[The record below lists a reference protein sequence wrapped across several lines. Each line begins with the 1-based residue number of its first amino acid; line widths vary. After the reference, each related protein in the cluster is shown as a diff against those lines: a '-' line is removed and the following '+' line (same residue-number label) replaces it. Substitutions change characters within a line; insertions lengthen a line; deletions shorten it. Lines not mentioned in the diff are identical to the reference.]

1 MTRYNS
7 YQTINEF
14 YNELKSQLT
23 SDELTTFQTFFNK
36 YKSESDWQAILVEPI
51 DYNITRP
58 EVGIYPTKS
67 RVTTELEYEE
77 SLFSIYVDYMD
88 MDETLLPL
96 PKILEIESTKRKLK
110 PIDSRVYPDK
120 PTVRRRRK
128 QWGGKPTYRTFELN
142 PRKSRGYAMRSFKK
156 QLPKIETVNYRKTRE
171 TMRRSISHVLMKTKI
186 TPIETQKV
194 RMALDLFD
202 AFQQFGYHLFE
213 IEQEDTSS
221 KKDAWWT
228 YMSESAL
235 DDFLADEFQPNTIA
249 FAELRSKIRGFIKD
263 AWENYDDEAHTVRQS
278 AYGYN
283 LSREQVKQLQNA
295 DKSYMRPMN
304 PEKGRM

>member
-14 YNELKSQLT
+14 YKEVKLQLTYDELK
-23 SDELTTFQTFFNK
+23 TFQTFFDD

-58 EVGIYPTKS
+58 EIDVYPTKTK
-67 RVTTELEYEE
+67 VTTELEYGDLLNDLSVE
-77 SLFSIYVDYMD
+77 YMD
-88 MDETLLPL
+88 MDETHIPL
-96 PKILEIESTKRKLK
+96 PKITEIGNAKRKPK

-120 PTVRRRRK
+120 PIVRRRRK
-128 QWGGKPTYRTFELN
+128 HWGGKPTYRTFELN
-142 PRKSRGYAMRSFKK
+142 PRKSRGYAMRSLKK
-156 QLPKIETVNYRKTRE
+156 HLPKIEILNYKKTRE
-171 TMRRSISHVLMKTKI
+171 TMRRSISHTLMKTQI

-202 AFQQFGYHLFE
+202 AYQQFGYYLFE
-213 IEQEDTSS
+213 LEQENTSA

-228 YMSESAL
+228 YMSETAL
-235 DDFLADEFQPNTIA
+235 DDFLADTFQPNAIT
-249 FAELRSKIRGFIKD
+249 FAELRTRIKEFIKNSWD
-263 AWENYDDEAHTVRQS
+263 NYDDEAHTVRQS

-304 PEKGRM
+304 PAKGTM

>member
-1 MTRYNS
+1 MTTYNS
-7 YQTINEF
+7 YQTINDL
-14 YNELKSQLT
+14 YNELRSQLT

-36 YKSESDWQAILVEPI
+36 YKSEEDWTEILVKPI
-51 DYNITRP
+51 NYDLTHP
-58 EVGIYPTKS
+58 EGGVYPTKTK
-67 RVTTELEYEE
+67 VTTELEYADLLNDLSVE
-77 SLFSIYVDYMD
+77 YMD
-88 MDETLLPL
+88 MDETSIPK
-96 PKILEIESTKRKLK
+96 PKITEIGNAKRKPK
-110 PIDSRVYPDK
+110 PIDLRVYPDK

-142 PRKSRGYAMRSFKK
+142 PRKSRGYAMRSLKK
-156 QLPKIETVNYRKTRE
+156 HLPKIGILDYKKTRE
-171 TMRRSISHVLMKTKI
+171 TMRRSISHTLMKTQI

-202 AFQQFGYHLFE
+202 AYQQFGYYLFE
-213 IEQEDTSS
+213 LEQEDTSS

-228 YMSESAL
+228 YMSETAL
-235 DDFLADEFQPNTIA
+235 DDFLADTFQPNTIT
-249 FAELRSKIRGFIKD
+249 FAELRTRIKEFIKNSWD
-263 AWENYDDEAHTVRQS
+263 NYDDEAHTVRQS

-304 PEKGRM
+304 PAKGTM